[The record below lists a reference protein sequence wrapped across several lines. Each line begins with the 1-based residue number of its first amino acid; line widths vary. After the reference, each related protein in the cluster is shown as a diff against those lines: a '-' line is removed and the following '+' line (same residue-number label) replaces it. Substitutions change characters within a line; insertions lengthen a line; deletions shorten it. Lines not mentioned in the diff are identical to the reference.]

1 MIKKIVLCDSATLR
15 LISTLIWFG
24 DRNRIGTR
32 GVVGLVARV
41 WEWDDWDV
49 ARGTGPPGSPP
60 GTGVTHVKRRFG
72 EFGVWK
78 SGTCSLRDR
87 ETWFWLSHE
96 I

>member
-41 WEWDDWDV
+41 WDSWEWDEDDWDV
-49 ARGTGPPGSPP
+49 GPGRRG
-60 GTGVTHVKRRFG
+60 HRRALG
-72 EFGVWK
+72 
-78 SGTCSLRDR
+78 
-87 ETWFWLSHE
+87 
-96 I
+96 